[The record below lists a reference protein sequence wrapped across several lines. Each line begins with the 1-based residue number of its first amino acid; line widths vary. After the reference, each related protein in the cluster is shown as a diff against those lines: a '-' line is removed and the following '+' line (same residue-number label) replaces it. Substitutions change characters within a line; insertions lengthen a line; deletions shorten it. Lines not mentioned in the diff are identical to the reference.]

1 MIIVAGWL
9 LLEPSDRPAYL
20 AGCREVVEQARA
32 APGLSRLQPH
42 RRRPGGWAD
51 QRVRAVGQR
60 GGLTAF
66 RGEGPDEEQQ
76 AEVLDASVRRYQI
89 ASEGPA

>member
-32 APGLSRLQPH
+32 APGCLDFSLT
-42 RRRPGGWAD
+42 AD
-51 QRVRAVGQR
+51 VLVDGRINVYERWDSEEE
-60 GGLTAF
+60 LMAF